1 MPKPGGVGAGTSV
14 ADHLSPEAQ
23 PRGPRRPRVKLLGP
37 LRHRDFALLWIG
49 MSASLLGDGVYFVA
63 IAWLVLDISNSPTA
77 LGLVGVAWT
86 LPQILSLLWAGVAS
100 DRWDRRLVMISADVI
115 RGVPIAAIALL
126 TLTDAIELWH
136 LFVLVGVYGVGEG
149 LFMPAFS
156 AIVPDVVPQEELVE
170 ANSLDQFVR
179 PLTLRFAGP
188 AVGGVIIAGVGVGMA
203 FLVDAVTFGISALA
217 VAAMTKRASRRGPA
231 VSGPSA
237 WTEIREGLSYVRHL
251 AWLWISLG
259 VTAVALLTFYG
270 PFQVLVPFLVKNPL
284 EGSARDLGIVLA
296 TGGIGAIISSLVMS
310 QVGLPRRH
318 ITFVYV
324 TWALGT
330 LALAGY
336 AVSEDLWHVAA
347 ATFAME
353 VLITAGMIVWTSL
366 MQTKVPARLLGRVSS
381 LDWLVSTSLI
391 PLSYGITGPIAGLIG
406 LRATLAVAGAVGA
419 AVILAALLA
428 PPVRDLER
436 EDLGAP
442 G

>member
-1 MPKPGGVGAGTSV
+1 
-14 ADHLSPEAQ
+14 
-23 PRGPRRPRVKLLGP
+23 
-37 LRHRDFALLWIG
+37 

-63 IAWLVLDISNSPTA
+63 IAWLVLDISNSPTS

-100 DRWDRRLVMISADVI
+100 DRWDRRLVMISADVM
-115 RGVPIAAIALL
+115 RGVPIAGIALL
-126 TLTDAIELWH
+126 SLAGTIELWH
-136 LFVLVGVYGVGEG
+136 VFVLVAVYGIGEG

-188 AVGGVIIAGVGVGMA
+188 ALGGVIIAAVGVGAA
-203 FLVDAVTFGISALA
+203 FLIDAASFAISAIA
-217 VAAMTKRASRRGPA
+217 VAAMTKRGSRRGSAGPA
-231 VSGPSA
+231 PSA
-237 WTEIREGLSYVRHL
+237 WTEIREGLSYVRRL

-284 EGSARDLGIVLA
+284 EGSARDLGVVLA
-296 TGGIGAIISSLVMS
+296 TGGIGAIASSLVMS
-310 QVGLPRRH
+310 QVGLPRRQ

-330 LALAGY
+330 FALVGY
-336 AVSEDLWHVAA
+336 AVSEELWHVAA

-366 MQTKVPARLLGRVSS
+366 MQTKVPAHLLGRVSS

-391 PLSYGITGPIAGLIG
+391 PLSYGITGPIAGVIG
-406 LRATLAVAGAVGA
+406 LRATLALAGVVGA
-419 AVILAALLA
+419 AVILAALLV
-428 PPVRDLER
+428 PSVHDVER
-436 EDLGAP
+436 GDALASG
-442 G
+442 